1 MQPLNKYSFS
11 SSSYIT
17 AGLVQQT
24 KTFYYTFHEM
34 RQYFQT
40 SVPLSKTVISLE
52 GCTSE
57 LSPLQH
63 SGRVIVMKVLLC

>member
-1 MQPLNKYSFS
+1 
-11 SSSYIT
+11 
-17 AGLVQQT
+17 
-24 KTFYYTFHEM
+24 M

-52 GCTSE
+52 GCNSE

-63 SGRVIVMKVLLC
+63 SGRVIVMKVLLCW